1 MLRVET
7 KLEIR
12 KRQNMA
18 CKLGAFLL
26 LVNVNRAV
34 CVVNNGLIICNDY
47 RKHVN
52 VHFFYSYNRE

>member
-1 MLRVET
+1 
-7 KLEIR
+7 
-12 KRQNMA
+12 MA